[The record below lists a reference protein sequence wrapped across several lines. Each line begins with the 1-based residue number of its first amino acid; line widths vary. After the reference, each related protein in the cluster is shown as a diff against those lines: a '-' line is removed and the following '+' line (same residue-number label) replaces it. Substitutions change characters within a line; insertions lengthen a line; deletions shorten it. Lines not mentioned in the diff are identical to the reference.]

1 MRGSWHA
8 NVSTRFQRDATG
20 ARLKSLSCLLKDS
33 CAALQVCHG
42 CDIIPP
48 LGAACELPRAGRR
61 LGLEPAPMERLVAAV
76 RLGAS
81 LKKLRS
87 IQAAVSAA
95 STLLASNVA
104 VLPCVG
110 PRRLPNKQTLQR
122 ARVRLDVSAMLFNR
136 WHACTRQAG
145 ALAVHCVE
153 RVSADRCRGL
163 CLRGTNHPR
172 GRWRD

>member
-1 MRGSWHA
+1 MP
-8 NVSTRFQRDATG
+8 TR
-20 ARLKSLSCLLKDS
+20 
-33 CAALQVCHG
+33 CHG
-42 CDIIPP
+42 GTSQAPVMPSQRLLRFFASLPCSDIIPP

-81 LKKLRS
+81 LKNLRS

-110 PRRLPNKQTLQR
+110 SRRLPRKQTFAESSCAAGCLCHAVQSVARLHKASGGSCGTLRR
-122 ARVRLDVSAMLFNR
+122 AR
-136 WHACTRQAG
+136 
-145 ALAVHCVE
+145 
-153 RVSADRCRGL
+153 
-163 CLRGTNHPR
+163 LRR
-172 GRWRD
+172 

>member
-8 NVSTRFQRDATG
+8 DVSTRFQRDATG

-33 CAALQVCHG
+33 CAALQVYHG

-104 VLPCVG
+104 VLSCVG
-110 PRRLPNKQTLQR
+110 SRRLPSNQTFAESSCAAGCLCHAVQSVARLHKASGGSCGTLRR
-122 ARVRLDVSAMLFNR
+122 AR
-136 WHACTRQAG
+136 
-145 ALAVHCVE
+145 
-153 RVSADRCRGL
+153 
-163 CLRGTNHPR
+163 LRR
-172 GRWRD
+172 

>member
-1 MRGSWHA
+1 MPSQRLL
-8 NVSTRFQRDATG
+8 RFFA
-20 ARLKSLSCLLKDS
+20 SLPCS
-33 CAALQVCHG
+33 
-42 CDIIPP
+42 DIIPP

-87 IQAAVSAA
+87 IQAAVGAA
-95 STLLASNVA
+95 STLIASNVA

-110 PRRLPNKQTLQR
+110 SRRLPNKQTLQR

-136 WHACTRQAG
+136 WHVCTRQAG
-145 ALAVHCVE
+145 ALVVHCVE
-153 RVSADRCRGL
+153 RVSADRYRGL